1 MFCKK
6 CGAQM
11 DDSAKV
17 CPSCGASTEA
27 KAPVVA
33 GGPVEKARANPLFLA
48 AVICMSVV
56 ALFQLIGV
64 FQGGG
69 QMGSVMD
76 AAGMGGANALMTL
89 VSLIALAITAVL
101 LVGLWFIYV
110 SGLNSAQ
117 APLLGKGLH
126 LTNIGVLAQM
136 IYMIVV
142 LSFAVLGMVIVAIG
156 GGAIAGQY
164 SADAGG
170 ALAAAG
176 IVGALLL
183 GGVGAL
189 MVVFYLKAR
198 AAVQMAESTVAA
210 GKLTGVPVMFVPVM
224 CFVMGGLTVVT
235 MLTSMGAGALT
246 LLNNLASAGSYILF
260 GIVALQY
267 RNENMAA

>member
-48 AVICMSVV
+48 AVICLSVV
-56 ALFQLIGV
+56 ALFQLVGV

-69 QMGSVMD
+69 QMGSVLDM
-76 AAGMGGANALMTL
+76 AGMGGVNALVM
-89 VSLIALAITAVL
+89 LIGLISLAITVVI
-101 LVGLWFIYV
+101 LVGLWFVYV

-117 APLLGKGLH
+117 APLLAMGLH
-126 LTNIGVLAQM
+126 LTNIGVLAEM
-136 IYMIVV
+136 IYMIVA
-142 LSFAVLGMVIVAIG
+142 LGFAALIMLIVAIG
-156 GGAIAGQY
+156 GGSLVGQY
-164 SADAGG
+164 SSDAAG
-170 ALAAAG
+170 AVAAVG
-176 IVGALLL
+176 IVGLLIV
-183 GGVGAL
+183 GGIGAL
-189 MVVFYLKAR
+189 MVIFYLKAR

-224 CFVMGGLTVVT
+224 CFVLGGLELV
-235 MLTSMGAGALT
+235 AALMSGGNALA
-246 LLNNLASAGSYILF
+246 LLNGLASTGAYILF